1 MHDQNL
7 AILKGLVCVAWAD
20 GRVTAE
26 ELEVIDGLLQAYSA
40 TPSEVH
46 EVRTFART
54 PRSIEE
60 VPLTELSAADRR
72 MLLHQAVLLTFVD
85 GEQADA
91 ERQMLATLT
100 ERLRIPAQEADAI
113 LTSGAA
119 HAKSMLHLLQP
130 N

>member
-1 MHDQNL
+1 MRRL
-7 AILKGLVCVAWAD
+7 GGS
-20 GRVTAE
+20 GRAAE
-26 ELEVIDGLLQAYSA
+26 EMEVIEGLLQAYSA

-46 EVRTFART
+46 EIRTFART
-54 PRSIEE
+54 PRSIDE

-85 GEQADA
+85 GEQAESELQVLAALA
-91 ERQMLATLT
+91 EK
-100 ERLRIPAQEADAI
+100 LRIPAQEVDAI

-119 HAKSMLHLLQP
+119 HAKSMLHLLQT